1 LINIEVSDNETVR
14 KELINESENLKKQLS
29 LNNLS
34 IGNFKNSNEDIDSA
48 IIEILVLTNISSLK
62 SLSMIDMKLKNSLK
76 LFSDKLF
83 KKFGN

>member
-1 LINIEVSDNETVR
+1 MINIEVSDNETVR

-76 LFSDKLF
+76 LFSDKLL
-83 KKFGN
+83 KYKE

>member
-1 LINIEVSDNETVR
+1 MINIEVSDNETVR

-29 LNNLS
+29 LKHLS
-34 IGNFKNSNEDIDSA
+34 IGDFKNSNEDIDSA

-76 LFSDKLF
+76 LFSDKLL
-83 KKFGN
+83 KYKE

>member
-48 IIEILVLTNISSLK
+48 IIEILVLTI
-62 SLSMIDMKLKNSLK
+62 
-76 LFSDKLF
+76 
-83 KKFGN
+83 

>member
-1 LINIEVSDNETVR
+1 MINIEVSDNETVR

-29 LNNLS
+29 LNNFS

-76 LFSDKLF
+76 LFSDKLL
-83 KKFGN
+83 KYKE

>member
-1 LINIEVSDNETVR
+1 MINIEVSDNETVR
-14 KELINESENLKKQLS
+14 KDLINESENLKKQLS

-34 IGNFKNSNEDIDSA
+34 IGNFKNSNEDINSA

-76 LFSDKLF
+76 LFSDKLL
-83 KKFGN
+83 KYKE

>member
-29 LNNLS
+29 LNNFS

-76 LFSDKLF
+76 LFSDKLL
-83 KKFGN
+83 KYKE

>member
-76 LFSDKLF
+76 LFSDKLL
-83 KKFGN
+83 KYKE

>member
-14 KELINESENLKKQLS
+14 KDLINESENLKKQLS

-34 IGNFKNSNEDIDSA
+34 IGNFKNSNEDINSA

-76 LFSDKLF
+76 LFSDKLL
-83 KKFGN
+83 KYKE

>member
-1 LINIEVSDNETVR
+1 M
-14 KELINESENLKKQLS
+14 KKQLS

-76 LFSDKLF
+76 LYSDKLL
-83 KKFGN
+83 KYKE